1 MSDISDEPV
10 RFQGDGRRV
19 FRILEN
25 LYGNVAKYA
34 LEGTRVYVKLSK
46 KTDSI
51 TGQNMAAFSIKNISR
66 EQLNINPDEL
76 MERFVRGDASRTT
89 EGSGL
94 GLYIANNL
102 TERMG
107 GKFEIRLDG
116 DLFHVTVSF
125 PVEE

>member
-1 MSDISDEPV
+1 MS
-10 RFQGDGRRV
+10 
-19 FRILEN
+19 
-25 LYGNVAKYA
+25 
-34 LEGTRVYVKLSK
+34 LSE

-51 TGQNMAAFSIKNISR
+51 TGQKMAEFSIKNISR

-76 MERFVRGDASRTT
+76 TERFVRGDSSRTT

-102 TERMG
+102 TELMG